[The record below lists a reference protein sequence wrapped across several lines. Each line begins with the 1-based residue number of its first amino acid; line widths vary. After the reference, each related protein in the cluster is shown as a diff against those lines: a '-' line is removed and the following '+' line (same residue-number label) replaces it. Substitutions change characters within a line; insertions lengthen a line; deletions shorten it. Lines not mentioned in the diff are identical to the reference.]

1 VTIAQHPGIFESG
14 GTAMNEMYEL
24 IAFIAVLMA
33 IVIPIPLVVF
43 IVLSFQRR
51 GQ

>member
-1 VTIAQHPGIFESG
+1 
-14 GTAMNEMYEL
+14 MNEMYEL

-33 IVIPIPLVVF
+33 IVIPINLVVF

-51 GQ
+51 KRQGG